1 MTPPNYFRWVKHSTA
16 TPATYSYALDFS
28 SANDDASGSIGLKT
42 SWEKLIGTERGQS
55 LPSKRLT
62 HYPYFDEKADTIFV
76 SSGSYWNSN
85 LWNSNDGDL
94 TLQAWVWPNGTS
106 DAPSPRLLSWG
117 NYNATNETSIYCG
130 GYGTENNLV
139 FKTTYNSQVY
149 NYQFDA
155 KLTPYTWNHVVVKA
169 KVANDSDDFVEPI
182 LFLNGVK
189 YTKNNSSTTVPSGY
203 TLSTTNIPFVIGGTA
218 QNNEQDHADKM
229 AIRDVGVWN
238 SVLSDSEITQLYND
252 GTIQNGYDAISSKQS
267 LSRAYYE
274 LTGAVSAPYIGD
286 YGNNTGYM
294 DIGGANSY
302 WNSNLAS
309 NSGEVTYMGWFKTNS
324 NQSSQWSSL
333 LGAGKFATN
342 GTGDGW
348 RINYDQND
356 EEIDLQITYGGNA
369 VIYKSTATDIPENQW
384 NHIAVTF
391 KTGTN
396 YGNGAGDTAP
406 KIYINGVLDA
416 NSSTISSGYSAP
428 SDSTAFTVTDT
439 STFLTI
445 GKDRDSAHF
454 DNAYFRE
461 VGIWNK
467 ILTAAE
473 ITTAYNGGEFRDNST
488 IQNGTCKGY
497 WRMDTPTSGTGYG
510 LFDGSGDKLKASHN
524 TRFPERELASGA
536 NRGKVTFSAWAYSDW
551 SLRSSKQNIM
561 ELGQA
566 EEYYVNVV
574 SGKVQLQV
582 KYSATTVTYTWPSMS
597 ALTDDAFSHIVI
609 VADIGKTYA
618 DRVLPVLYVNGSSQ
632 GNATESGTPDDSE
645 TWKDLEGSVQMGTTY
660 ANGDDFGGRLKHV
673 AVWNKLLTS
682 GEVTTLYNSGT
693 PGDASTVHTDVLA
706 WYWPLTSADSHARL
720 NWYLDSSFTG
730 DATITGIT
738 YTDSMS
744 QNIAG
749 ATKIHH
755 VYDANALG
763 TFKDSSDSIAT
774 WDINAS
780 TSSENISVNIK
791 DDAWAVMGWY
801 KPSSLTV
808 WNTIIEFGKAIPE
821 GYGNV
826 FYVNTTGELSYQ
838 LIEDDVT
845 YRWDAAQ
852 TPLTV
857 NEWNHI
863 AAVVYPFR
871 NSRSVEFYINGE
883 RSTRVSHTTRPEN
896 DASSTWD
903 EFNRFTWNGV
913 EKLGGHNSTRTNSTV
928 GIGYANPP
936 ILELKGKVS
945 ELAVYQG
952 ALSHQAVSGAYNDGN
967 FIAYPSGSVAY
978 DVKNI
983 VPATSDSWNL
993 VGYWRMGDNGSDSSG
1008 LITDDSGQGNNLLY
1022 SSATV
1027 QTQES

>member
-1 MTPPNYFRWVKHSTA
+1 MTPPPNYFRWVKHPTA
-16 TPATYSYALDFS
+16 TPATYSFALDFS
-28 SANDDASGSIGLKT
+28 SANDDASGSIGPKT

-62 HYPYFDEKADTIFV
+62 HVPYFDERADTIFV

-94 TLQAWVWPNGTS
+94 TLQAWVWPNGTAGS
-106 DAPSPRLLSWG
+106 QYPRLLSWG
-117 NYNATNETSIYCG
+117 NYDASNETSIYCG
-130 GYGTENNLV
+130 QYGTENNLV

-189 YTKNNSSTTVPSGY
+189 YTKNNSSTTVPSGR
-203 TLSTTNIPFVIGGTA
+203 TLSTTNIPLVIGGTA
-218 QNNEQDHADKM
+218 QSNENDHADKM

-274 LTGAVSAPYIGD
+274 LTGAVSAPKIGD
-286 YGNNTGYM
+286 YGNNTGYL
-294 DIGGANSY
+294 DIGSANTY

-309 NSGEVTYMGWFKTNS
+309 NSGEVTYMGWFKTDS
-324 NQSSQWSSL
+324 DQSSQWNAL
-333 LGAGKFATN
+333 IGAGKSSLSA
-342 GTGDGW
+342 GPGHGW
-348 RINYDQND
+348 RIYYDQSD
-356 EEIDLQITYGGNA
+356 EEIDLQLNYGGSSLN
-369 VIYKSTATDIPENQW
+369 YRSTATDIPENQW

-406 KIYINGVLDA
+406 KIYINGILDA
-416 NSSTISSGYSAP
+416 NSSTIAYGSTPADG
-428 SDSTAFTVTDT
+428 TAFSVTDT
-439 STFLTI
+439 STNLTI
-445 GKDRDSAHF
+445 GNDIEDFHF

-467 ILTAAE
+467 ILTGAE

-488 IQNGTCKGY
+488 IQNGSCKGY
-497 WRMDTPTSGTGYG
+497 WRMDTPTAGTGYG

-551 SLRSSKQNIM
+551 SSRSSKQNIM

-566 EEYYVNVV
+566 GEYYVNVV

-582 KYSATTVTYTWPSMS
+582 KYSTTTVTYTWPSMS

-618 DRVLPVLYVNGSSQ
+618 DRVLPVLYINGSSQ
-632 GNATESGTPDDSE
+632 GSATQSGTPGASE
-645 TWKDLEGSVQMGTTY
+645 TWKDLEGNVQMGTTY

-720 NWYLDSSFTG
+720 NWYLDNSFTG
-730 DATITGIT
+730 NATISGIT

-744 QNIAG
+744 QNNAT

-763 TFKDSSDSIAT
+763 TLKDSSDSIAT

-791 DDAWAVMGWY
+791 DDAWAVMGWF
-801 KPSSLTV
+801 KPSALNV
-808 WNTIIEFGKAIPE
+808 WNTIIEFGKVESNE

-826 FYVNTTGELSYQ
+826 FYVNTDGKLSYQ
-838 LIEDDVT
+838 VIEEDVT
-845 YRWDAAQ
+845 YRYAATQ
-852 TPLTV
+852 TNLTV

-883 RSTRVSHTTRPEN
+883 RTTTTTTN
-896 DASSTWD
+896 WD
-903 EFNRFTWNGV
+903 TFSRFTWNGV
-913 EKLGGHNSTRTNSTV
+913 EKIRGYNSTRTNSTV
-928 GIGYANPP
+928 GIGYQNPP
-936 ILELKGKVS
+936 QLELKGKVS

-983 VPATSDSWNL
+983 VSATSDSWNL